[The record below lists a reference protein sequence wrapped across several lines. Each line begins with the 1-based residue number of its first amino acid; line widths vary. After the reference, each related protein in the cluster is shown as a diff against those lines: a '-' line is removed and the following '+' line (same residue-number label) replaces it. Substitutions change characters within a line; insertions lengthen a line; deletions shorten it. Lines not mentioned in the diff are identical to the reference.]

1 MPPEPPRGGGR
12 LLTPAHFQ
20 IQFTQEKKFVEVI
33 YSRGDGGGPY
43 SKTVIILHGKLLCK
57 GEPYRFIGK
66 LDPLLQAKIKKFTI
80 LLNKTVL
87 FS

>member
-1 MPPEPPRGGGR
+1 MPPEPPRGGR

-20 IQFTQEKKFVEVI
+20 IQFTQEKKFVGVI

-43 SKTVIILHGKLLCK
+43 SKIVIILHRKLLYK
-57 GEPYRFIGK
+57 REPYQFSGK
-66 LDPLLQAKIKKFTI
+66 RDPLLQAKIKKFTI
-80 LLNKTVL
+80 LWNRTVL